1 MIKKAEF
8 STCDLKDQF
17 PKNTFQSL
25 ENFSSYGGTKNFFGQ
40 AVVISCPD
48 DNSLVKE
55 IVREDGSDKILVVDS
70 PSVNHAAMLGDEI
83 ALSALVN
90 NWSGFLI
97 NGFVRDRK
105 HLVNMEIGIL
115 ARGTTT
121 SKTVKQGFGNKK
133 KVAIFAGVIISNDSW
148 IYVDENGFLVS
159 QDKLK
164 F

>member
-121 SKTVKQGFGNKK
+121 SKTVKQGFGNKN